1 MRNKL
6 VPCTNVLRLNAAI
19 ENLLSAPPSMPRMC
33 FVRGKSGS
41 GKTYTI
47 ERQAASLNAVF
58 VRATRLWTPR
68 LMLMQICREIGM
80 SPKPTGEMFE
90 LVVQHLNEH
99 QRPLFIDEVNYLAEE
114 PNKLGILENIRDL
127 HDLAN
132 VPVVLVAHTGAE
144 KRIAHKLQLARRLSQ
159 RVDFKPLSRE
169 DAELFA
175 ITLCEVGVASDL
187 LDKLHHKTEGSA
199 AYTCLGLHAIEQYA
213 KANGLDQ
220 VDAKAWNGKQF
231 YSPGDF

>member
-6 VPCTNVLRLNAAI
+6 VPCNNVLRLNAAI
-19 ENLLSAPPSMPRMC
+19 ANLMDAPPSMPRMC
-33 FVRGKSGS
+33 FVRGKSGA

-47 ERQAASLNAVF
+47 ERQSATLNAVF

-68 LMLMQICREIGM
+68 LMLMQICREIGL

-159 RVDFKPLSRE
+159 RVDFKPLSR
-169 DAELFA
+169 DDVELFA
-175 ITLCEVGVASDL
+175 TTLSEVRVASDL
-187 LDKLHHKTEGSA
+187 LDKLHKATEGNTA
-199 AYTCLGLHAIEQYA
+199 FTCLGLHAIEQHA
-213 KANGLDQ
+213 RTHGLDG
-220 VDAKAWNGKQF
+220 VDAKSWGSKAF
-231 YSPGDF
+231 YAPGDF